1 MRTRRAR
8 SVRPVEAAAEDLH
21 AALAVSVEP
30 IVATDDVQRIVFFNS
45 AAERMFGYG
54 AAEVLGRPFETLLP
68 ESWRERHRHDMAR
81 LAHSRDRSRPLGGN
95 GRITVL
101 RGDGVE
107 VPAEGSIARA
117 RRDGHWTYTVVLRD
131 TRERDRLAESQR
143 LLAEV
148 GAALAASLDCADTLN
163 AFSRLAVEHIADLC
177 VVALKED
184 ECCPAHVVVAHREAG
199 MEDLAR
205 ASFAAD
211 PRRPAAPLREAME
224 AGVPSILPD
233 PLRERLQPTETDP
246 AELRRLLP
254 DGSSGIVVPLMGRGR
269 AIGALLLVAAAPRH
283 FGWADLE
290 TAQELA
296 QHAALAIDNDRLYN
310 TARRALAAHEETI
323 SFVAHDLRNP
333 LNVITMSAQLLK
345 EGASLTDEAT
355 HRWLDAIAH
364 SAERI
369 DALIS
374 DLLTAA
380 RTSTGRPVLHTRPA
394 RVDLLIRE
402 AAGGHTDA
410 AERKGVRLEV
420 REPDETLRVVV
431 DLDST
436 VRALS
441 NLIGNALK
449 FTPPY
454 GTVVVAGERNGDEVL
469 FTVSDTG
476 SGIDPEHIPHIFD
489 RFWQAPGTQ
498 RGGAGLGLA
507 IVKGVVEA
515 HHGRVWVESQLGRGT
530 AFHFA
535 IPLPD
540 D

>member
-1 MRTRRAR
+1 MRTRRAEP
-8 SVRPVEAAAEDLH
+8 VRPAEVAAGDLR
-21 AALAVSVEP
+21 ATLEVSAEP
-30 IVATDDVQRIVFFNS
+30 IVAADDAHRIVFFNS
-45 AAERMFGYG
+45 AAERMFGYS

-68 ESWRERHRHDMAR
+68 DGWRERHRQDLAR
-81 LAHSRDRSRPLGGN
+81 LAHSRDHGRPLGGD
-95 GRITVL
+95 GRIMVL
-101 RGDGVE
+101 RRDGVE

-117 RRDGHWTYTVVLRD
+117 RRDGRWTYTMILRD
-131 TRERDRLAESQR
+131 IRERDRRAESQR
-143 LLAEV
+143 ILAEV
-148 GAALAASLDCADTLN
+148 GAALSASLNCADTLS

-184 ECCPAHVVVAHREAG
+184 ECCPAHVVVAHRDPA

-211 PRRPAAPLREAME
+211 PRRPPAPLREALE

-233 PLRERLQPTETDP
+233 PLRERLQSAETDP

-254 DGSSGIVVPLMGRGR
+254 DGSTGIVVPLMGRGR
-269 AIGALLLVAAAPRH
+269 AIGALLLVATAPRH
-283 FGWADLE
+283 FGWKDLE

-296 QHAALAIDNDRLYN
+296 RHAALAIDNDRLYN
-310 TARRALAAHEETI
+310 TAKRALAAHEETI

-333 LNVITMSAQLLK
+333 LNVIIMSAQLLM
-345 EGASLTDEAT
+345 EGVSTTDGVT
-355 HRWLDAIAH
+355 RRWLDAITH

-369 DALIS
+369 DALIN

-402 AAGGHTDA
+402 AAGGHIDA

-431 DLDST
+431 DLDSA

-476 SGIDPEHIPHIFD
+476 SGIEPEHIPHIFD